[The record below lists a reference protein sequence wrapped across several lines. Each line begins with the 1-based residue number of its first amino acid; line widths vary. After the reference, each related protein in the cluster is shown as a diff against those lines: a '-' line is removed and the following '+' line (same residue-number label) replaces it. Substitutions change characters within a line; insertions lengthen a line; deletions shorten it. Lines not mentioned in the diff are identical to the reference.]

1 MPNGKGSSVLCLA
14 QGVLRADRNLSEG
27 LAAGTATRLVS
38 SSLHSQ
44 SCALK
49 GVFISHTWAERQIL
63 KTVEAELELKS
74 VPLWNVCPCPPL
86 HCTQFIL
93 PLRPCWCAR

>member
-1 MPNGKGSSVLCLA
+1 MPNAKGSSVLCLA

-49 GVFISHTWAERQIL
+49 GVFTSHT
-63 KTVEAELELKS
+63 
-74 VPLWNVCPCPPL
+74 
-86 HCTQFIL
+86 
-93 PLRPCWCAR
+93 